1 MALDAARRSASTIG
15 ALVALANGASLVG
28 SALAGRVPRRWSART
43 VLGGIVVT
51 GIATALMA
59 TLAWNAALSAVV
71 LLLSGVAAGAIQVL
85 GQATAAESAHP
96 EERGDAIAVTGT
108 FRAAALFAG
117 PLAGA
122 GLVAFLPLAPAVAVV
137 GAAMTV
143 PAIGLRHRIRLPA
156 PE

>member
-1 MALDAARRSASTIG
+1 
-15 ALVALANGASLVG
+15 VG
-28 SALAGRVPRRWSART
+28 SALAARVPPRWAVRA

-51 GIATALMA
+51 GIATALTA
-59 TLAWNAALSAVV
+59 PLAWNAALSALV
-71 LLLSGVAAGAIQVL
+71 LVFSGVAAGAIQVL
-85 GQATAAESAHP
+85 GQATAAESVHP

-117 PLAGA
+117 PLAVA
-122 GLVAFLPLAPAVAVV
+122 GLVLVVPLAPAVALV

-143 PAIGLRHRIRLPA
+143 PAVGLRHRIRLPA